1 MRSVSM
7 DLNTKQSR
15 TILLVDDE
23 PTVRSFLGPLLERN
37 GYEVLV
43 ASGGKEA
50 MDLFQEHRAR
60 IALLLTD
67 VVMPEMSGTELA
79 EQLIQMR
86 PGLTVLFISG
96 FCEEIPAGMQNF
108 GCVSKP
114 FTASDL
120 LNRVNQVLH
129 APPNLSSNAAKT
141 QP

>member
-1 MRSVSM
+1 MRTVSM
-7 DLNTKQSR
+7 SLDSTLGK

-37 GYEVLV
+37 GYDVIV

-50 MDLFQEHRAR
+50 LELFEEHHTR

-67 VVMPEMSGTELA
+67 VLMPEMSGTELA
-79 EQLIQMR
+79 EQLIRMR

-96 FCEEIPAGMQNF
+96 FCEEIPAGMRKF
-108 GCVSKP
+108 GCVPKP

-120 LNRVNQVLH
+120 LGRVNQVLN
-129 APPNLSSNAAKT
+129 AP
-141 QP
+141 